1 MLLSNVLCF
10 NYKSLKNINYSASVE
25 IPAVFIGENDCGKTS
40 ALKALGLILNPK
52 SSVSFPNDKSQKD
65 DLSHTPTSLNE
76 INDELHKYGAPIL
89 ELSDDNNEK
98 YIVIAA
104 KFNLENFD
112 LEFDDNVSIPLRLSL
127 ERSIEDVNG
136 NRYIWVVRVFEYES
150 NNNYF
155 YYSTLLP
162 KNKELSSLL
171 TATKATI
178 DKLMKVYNPASEYL
192 LNDNKS
198 GPVSNYE
205 KIRSI
210 IDTNDSAIS
219 FYQVPAK
226 IAKDDLEN
234 YFPEYK
240 YLSWNESIEGINATA
255 ATLLDNSIESITKR
269 ARSISKKLE
278 NRAQKLVDSKL
289 DELGIQNDLPSIKSL
304 SANISFDLQQK
315 LTDIFVEKIGCDKP
329 VHIESQGEGIKRQIW
344 FSLLKLKAKESVSN
358 KSNKRYIWCFD
369 EPETHLHPKAQ
380 REFFQTICALS
391 NHNFQIIISTHST
404 IFVNSIKTTG
414 ITSFSKLNNYTVTGF
429 SDEVD
434 DIYKSLGIINS
445 DFLFFNKFLSVEGE
459 TEFSLIP
466 MLYQKY
472 KNRTIQEDFIQLIN
486 LKGGGNHANADNLIS
501 SLLSGFIK
509 KDDITVY
516 VFDADTGKKQTENIH
531 IVGKQDLEDSF
542 PAYVYK
548 SIIDEVYGDEINVTI
563 NEIQML
569 IDSIVVY
576 NSANKQSEEQKFAK
590 LFKSLIIRKL
600 DDVGKKDLIRNYPN
614 KGYAWGALIAK
625 YIEVD
630 DIPQPLKNAFDSLS

>member
-171 TATKATI
+171 TAIKATI

-210 IDTNDSAIS
+210 IDTND
-219 FYQVPAK
+219 
-226 IAKDDLEN
+226 
-234 YFPEYK
+234 
-240 YLSWNESIEGINATA
+240 
-255 ATLLDNSIESITKR
+255 
-269 ARSISKKLE
+269 
-278 NRAQKLVDSKL
+278 
-289 DELGIQNDLPSIKSL
+289 
-304 SANISFDLQQK
+304 
-315 LTDIFVEKIGCDKP
+315 
-329 VHIESQGEGIKRQIW
+329 
-344 FSLLKLKAKESVSN
+344 
-358 KSNKRYIWCFD
+358 
-369 EPETHLHPKAQ
+369 
-380 REFFQTICALS
+380 
-391 NHNFQIIISTHST
+391 
-404 IFVNSIKTTG
+404 
-414 ITSFSKLNNYTVTGF
+414 
-429 SDEVD
+429 
-434 DIYKSLGIINS
+434 
-445 DFLFFNKFLSVEGE
+445 
-459 TEFSLIP
+459 
-466 MLYQKY
+466 
-472 KNRTIQEDFIQLIN
+472 
-486 LKGGGNHANADNLIS
+486 
-501 SLLSGFIK
+501 
-509 KDDITVY
+509 
-516 VFDADTGKKQTENIH
+516 
-531 IVGKQDLEDSF
+531 
-542 PAYVYK
+542 
-548 SIIDEVYGDEINVTI
+548 
-563 NEIQML
+563 
-569 IDSIVVY
+569 
-576 NSANKQSEEQKFAK
+576 
-590 LFKSLIIRKL
+590 
-600 DDVGKKDLIRNYPN
+600 
-614 KGYAWGALIAK
+614 
-625 YIEVD
+625 
-630 DIPQPLKNAFDSLS
+630 